1 MYTLVYVS
9 SAVNPFTKAELANLL
24 TKSRAN
30 NESLG
35 ISGMLLYKDGNFMQ
49 VLEGEEKHVLALS
62 AKISRDPRHHGLMVL
77 LKEHQPQR
85 TFSEWSMAF
94 RDLNSA
100 EVQRLPGYSE
110 FMNVSLT
117 DRTFCEDPSRAQRLL
132 LTFKKSM

>member
-9 SAVNPFTKAELANLL
+9 SAVNPLTQAELAGLL
-24 TKSRAN
+24 AKSRAN

-49 VLEGEEKHVLALS
+49 VLEGEEKQVLALS

-77 LKEHQPQR
+77 LKEHQPER

-94 RDLNSA
+94 RDLNSE
-100 EVQRLPGYSE
+100 EVKRLPGFSE
-110 FMNVSLT
+110 FLNVSLT
-117 DRTFCEDPSRAQRLL
+117 DRTFFDDPSRAQRLL
-132 LTFKKSM
+132 LTFRQSM